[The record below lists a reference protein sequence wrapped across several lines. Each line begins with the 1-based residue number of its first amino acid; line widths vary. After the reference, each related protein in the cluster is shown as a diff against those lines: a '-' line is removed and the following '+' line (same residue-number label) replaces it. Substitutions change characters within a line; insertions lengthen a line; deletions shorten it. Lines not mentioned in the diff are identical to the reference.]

1 MSEVQSL
8 VNELQDLSDNLNLTV
23 DNCPELVRQKF
34 WFINAQQELH
44 IIKDAYGDLLQD
56 EIDIDNIISRAMWL
70 EELVEDLLSDD
81 NFLIELEWGGDFN
94 FKAALK
100 KINDSLKINLELGNK
115 QALRQQIQQIKLI
128 EEQLREIQFKLDRSI
143 QIFENSLNVAE
154 AIKIIMYFL
163 EESVFSI
170 EGYNQK
176 GELLIAYTGQ
186 VKTVKSILEDDCEV
200 LKRFT
205 NALIRRS
212 SNLRKQAE
220 QSIKQLEEERRQEA
234 KIQRQPQ
241 RQQSTTSQDLKFK
254 HNGKQKIREKNKK
267 RGSSVG
273 WILIL
278 STLTISGLG
287 YIGWKSEFQLS
298 QVQQMIAS
306 LGIPLNNDD
315 KEQNTATEPPAKPTL
330 KPEPV
335 LSEMPETDQT
345 LINWETAQRLAMEAA
360 VMTQNPPHP
369 LEVWQRSQAKWQEAI
384 KLLEGIGEDSP
395 ISIQAKDKL
404 AVYEASYAA
413 ISNRIV
419 TEQRATA
426 NLEAAQKLAWQ
437 AAVLSQNP
445 PHPPEVWQQV
455 KAKWQDAI
463 NLLEA
468 IPEGTFVSLQAKE
481 KLSVYR
487 NNYATVSKK

>member
-1 MSEVQSL
+1 MSELQSL

-34 WFINAQQELH
+34 WFINAQQDLH

-56 EIDIDNIISRAMWL
+56 EIDIDNLISRAMWL
-70 EELVEDLLSDD
+70 EELVEELLSDD
-81 NFLIELEWGGDFN
+81 NFLIELEWGGEFK
-94 FKAALK
+94 FKASLK
-100 KINDSLKINLELGNK
+100 KINENLKINLELGNK

-128 EEQLREIQFKLDRSI
+128 EDELRKIQFKLERSS
-143 QIFENSLNVAE
+143 QTFENSLNEAE
-154 AIKIIMYFL
+154 IIKNIMYLL
-163 EESVFSI
+163 EEPVFYI
-170 EGYNQK
+170 QGYNQK
-176 GELLIAYTGQ
+176 GELLIAYTDQ

-220 QSIKQLEEERRQEA
+220 QSIKQLEEERRQKA
-234 KIQRQPQ
+234 KIQAPPQ
-241 RQQSTTSQDLKFK
+241 RKLSTTSQELKFK
-254 HNGKQKIREKNKK
+254 HNGKQKIRDTNKK
-267 RGSSVG
+267 RGSSAG

-278 STLTISGLG
+278 STLTIGGLG

-306 LGIPLNNDD
+306 LGIPFNNNEQ
-315 KEQNTATEPPAKPTL
+315 EQNAATEPAAKPTL
-330 KPEPV
+330 ETDPV
-335 LSEMPETDQT
+335 LSATPETDQT

-384 KLLEGIGEDSP
+384 KLLESIGEDSS
-395 ISIQAKDKL
+395 IAIQAKDKL
-404 AVYEASYAA
+404 AVYQANYTA

-419 TEQRATA
+419 TEQKATA

-445 PHPPEVWQQV
+445 PHPP
-455 KAKWQDAI
+455 A
-463 NLLEA
+463 
-468 IPEGTFVSLQAKE
+468 FVPG
-481 KLSVYR
+481 
-487 NNYATVSKK
+487 